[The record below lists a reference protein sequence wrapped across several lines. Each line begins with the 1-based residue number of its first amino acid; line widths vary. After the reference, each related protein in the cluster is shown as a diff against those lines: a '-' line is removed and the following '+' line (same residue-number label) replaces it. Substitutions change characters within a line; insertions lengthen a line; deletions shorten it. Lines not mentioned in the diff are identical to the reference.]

1 MKIAIISPVFPPYRG
16 GIGTAAYTEAREL
29 ARRGHDVSVFV
40 PRRPGGQGHELKEK
54 FKLFCPGPFLRYGNA
69 AFLPQL
75 RWKLKNFDVIH
86 LHYPF
91 FGGAEV
97 VYKLK
102 VKSEKLKVGTKLV
115 ITYHHDVVGSGW
127 LGKIF
132 RWHTKNLMPKILG
145 RADKIIVSSL
155 DYAKNSNVKEILE
168 KNPEKFVEVPF
179 GVDTEK
185 FAPAEAKQDLFKK
198 FNLFATRTIL
208 FVGGLDRAHYFK
220 GLEVLIKARAEV
232 ANAKIL
238 VVGDG
243 DLRPHYEK
251 MVEELNLKDQVIF
264 AGSVTAKDLPD
275 YYNLADVVVLPSLD
289 QSEAFG
295 IVLIE
300 AAACGKSIIASN
312 LPGVRS
318 VVQYGV
324 NGFTFPPGNAKELAE
339 KINYFLDNPAAAKD
353 FGKHGREIVLEK
365 YDLKKVGERL
375 ESVIASAVG
384 AWQSYSNDNDGI
396 ASSLRSS
403 Q

>member
-1 MKIAIISPVFPPYRG
+1 MKIAIVSPVFPPYRG
-16 GIGTAAYTEAREL
+16 GIGSAAYTEAREL
-29 ARRGHDVSVFV
+29 ARRGYDVSVFV
-40 PRRPGGQGHELKEK
+40 PRRRGGQGHELKEK
-54 FKLFCPGPFLRYGNA
+54 FKLFRLGPFLRYGNA

-75 RWKLKNFDVIH
+75 RWKLKNFDVVH

-97 VYKLK
+97 VYGLK
-102 VKSEKLKVGTKLV
+102 VKSKLV

-127 LGKIF
+127 LGKF
-132 RWHTKNLMPKILG
+132 FAWHTKNLMPKILAK
-145 RADKIIVSSL
+145 ADKIIVSSL
-155 DYAKNSNVKEILE
+155 DYAKNSNIKEILE
-168 KNPEKFVEVPF
+168 KNPEKFFEIPF

-185 FAPAEAKQDLFKK
+185 FAPAEPSADLMKK
-198 FNLFATRTIL
+198 IGPLLGRTIL

-220 GLEVLIKARAEV
+220 GLEVLIKAKAEV

-264 AGSVTAKDLPD
+264 AGSVTGENLSD
-275 YYNLADVVVLPSLD
+275 YYNLADVVALPSLD

-300 AAACGKSIIASN
+300 AAACGKPIIASN

-324 NGFTFPPGNAKELAE
+324 NGFTFPPGNAKELAT
-339 KINYFLDNPAAAKD
+339 KLNYFLDNPDAAKD

-365 YDLKKVGERL
+365 YDLKKVGEKL
-375 ESVIASAVG
+375 EKIF
-384 AWQSYSNDNDGI
+384 
-396 ASSLRSS
+396 LE
-403 Q
+403 

>member
-1 MKIAIISPVFPPYRG
+1 MKIAIVSPVFPPYRG
-16 GIGTAAYTEAREL
+16 GIGTAAYTEARQL
-29 ARRGHDVSVFV
+29 ASRGHDVSVFV
-40 PRRPGGQGHELKEK
+40 PRRRGEKNSEQKEK
-54 FKLFCPGPFLRYGNA
+54 FRLFRLRPFLRYGNA

-75 RWKLKNFDVIH
+75 RWRLSDFDIVH

-97 VYKLK
+97 IYKK
-102 VKSEKLKVGTKLV
+102 IKSKFI
-115 ITYHHDVVGSGW
+115 ITYHHDVIGGGW

-132 RWHTKNLMPKILG
+132 HWHTKNLMPKILAK
-145 RADKIIVSSL
+145 ADKIIVSSL

-168 KNPEKFVEVPF
+168 KNSEKFVEVPF
-179 GVDTEK
+179 GVNTEK
-185 FAPAEAKQDLFKK
+185 FAPVELRTDLVEK
-198 FNLFATRTIL
+198 FNLFSGRTVL

-220 GLEVLIKARAEV
+220 GLEVLIKAKAGV

-243 DLRPHYEK
+243 DLRLHYEK
-251 MVEELNLKDQVIF
+251 MLEELNLKDQVIF
-264 AGSVTAKDLPD
+264 VGSIAAEELSD
-275 YYNLADVVVLPSLD
+275 YYNIADVVVLPSLD

-300 AAACGKSIIASN
+300 ASACGKPIIASN

-324 NGFTFPPGNAKELAE
+324 NGFTFPPGNAKELAT
-339 KINYFLDNPAAAKD
+339 KINYFLDNPEAAKD

-375 ESVIASAVG
+375 EKIF
-384 AWQSYSNDNDGI
+384 
-396 ASSLRSS
+396 LE
-403 Q
+403 

>member
-16 GIGTAAYTEAREL
+16 GIGTAAYTEAEEL

-54 FKLFCPGPFLRYGNA
+54 FKLFHLGPFLRYGNA

-75 RWKLKNFDVIH
+75 WWKLNNFDVIH

-97 VYKLK
+97 VYK
-102 VKSEKLKVGTKLV
+102 KLKNKKIKFV
-115 ITYHHDVVGSGW
+115 ITYHHDVVGRGL
-127 LGKIF
+127 LGKFF

-145 RADKIIVSSL
+145 AADKIIVSSL
-155 DYAKNSNVKEILE
+155 DYAKNSNIKEILE
-168 KNPEKFVEVPF
+168 KNQEKFFEVPF
-179 GVDTEK
+179 GVDAEK
-185 FAPAEAKQDLFKK
+185 FSPAEAKQDLFKK
-198 FNLFATRTIL
+198 FNLFTARTIL
-208 FVGGLDRAHYFK
+208 FVGGLDKAHYFK
-220 GLEVLIKARAEV
+220 GLEVLIRAKAETPV
-232 ANAKIL
+232 AKVL

-251 MVEELNLKDQVIF
+251 IVANLNLKDQIIF
-264 AGSVTAKDLPD
+264 AGSLAAEDLPD

-300 AAACGKSIIASN
+300 ASASGKPVVASN

-318 VVQYGV
+318 VVEYGV
-324 NGFTFPPGNAKELAE
+324 NGFTVTSGSVLVNF
-339 KINYFLDNPAAAKD
+339 AAAKD
-353 FGKHGREIVLEK
+353 FGKNGRQRVLEK
-365 YDLKKVGERL
+365 YDLKKIGERL
-375 ESVIASAVG
+375 EKVLC
-384 AWQSYSNDNDGI
+384 Q
-396 ASSLRSS
+396 
-403 Q
+403 

>member
-16 GIGTAAYTEAREL
+16 GIGTAAYAEAEEL
-29 ARRGHDVSVFV
+29 ARRGHKVAVFV
-40 PRRPGGQGHELKEK
+40 PRRRGEK
-54 FKLFCPGPFLRYGNA
+54 NNDEQKKNFRLFRLRPFLRYGNA

-75 RWKLKNFDVIH
+75 RWKLKNFDIVH

-97 VYKLK
+97 IYKK
-102 VKSEKLKVGTKLV
+102 IKSKFI
-115 ITYHHDVVGSGW
+115 ITYHHDVIGSGR
-127 LGKIF
+127 LGKF
-132 RWHTKNLMPKILG
+132 FAWHTKNLMPKILAA
-145 RADKIIVSSL
+145 ADKIIVSSL
-155 DYAKNSNVKEILE
+155 DYAKNSNIKEIAAAH
-168 KNPEKFVEVPF
+168 PEKFFEVPF
-179 GVDTEK
+179 GVDAEK
-185 FAPAEAKQDLFKK
+185 FIPAEPRKDLVDK
-198 FNLFATRTIL
+198 FGLLAGRTVL

-220 GLEVLIKARAEV
+220 GLEVLIRAKAEV
-232 ANAKIL
+232 TNAKIL

-243 DLRPHYEK
+243 DLRSHYEK
-251 MVEELNLKDQVIF
+251 IVEELNLKDQVIF
-264 AGSVTAKDLPD
+264 AGSVAAEDLAD

-300 AAACGKSIIASN
+300 AASCGKPIIASN

-365 YDLKKVGERL
+365 YDLKKVGEKL
-375 ESVIASAVG
+375 EKIF
-384 AWQSYSNDNDGI
+384 
-396 ASSLRSS
+396 LE
-403 Q
+403 